1 MRPHP
6 DSQARTPDLWMPP
19 ADAGWADPPVRLNVI
34 DVLRERRLVIG
45 AALALSALLLGL
57 YAVLGTSAP
66 QYEAHAQL
74 LVEPEMR
81 SPLAAEDARSD
92 PSNRFYETQLRIL
105 RSRTLARRTL
115 AALRAQVPPGDAG
128 GQDTPGAGETA
139 TAAGTE
145 AEISPSDVDRFLR
158 GLTITRIPDT
168 GIVEVRYRSDD
179 PEQAARTANLH
190 TQAFVQQSVELTLL
204 GSRQLARWILQPLE
218 EQRERLEAGEAELQ
232 RFQQQYGSLEGRQNL
247 ITQRLTELNAEVLRA
262 RANRVSKETAYQ
274 MLQQA
279 RAQRRDLTELAGMV
293 TTPMIQQLSSELA
306 GLKRRDAELA
316 PQYGPRHP
324 ERAKIHEAVAFVT
337 SSLEAEVNRAVD
349 AIRRDLEAARLE
361 EQKALG
367 ALNAQSAEA
376 ATLTRRAAEYDA
388 RRREVANDRALLER
402 LQQRAR
408 ELNLTSDHQLSNIRI
423 LDAAEVPRGPIP
435 TAKARNLAIGGMA
448 LTMLSLLAG
457 FAVHILDQRL
467 RSPEDVRAYLG
478 LPYLGMVPQLPGPP
492 PPPGTERHALPAP
505 FDEAVRDVRTHV
517 LCTPAGREARLLL
530 IASAGM
536 NEGKTLVATNLAAGL
551 AQVGHRVL
559 LVDLDMRHPSVHRR
573 FNLPVQPGLA
583 ELLTGEVSAATAIRQ
598 TDVRGLWVLTAG
610 GNLPRNPG
618 DLLGSDV
625 FRRLLAHLPESF
637 DRVVFDSP
645 PVMAFTDASVVAHQQ
660 AGVVF
665 VVSADRTPRRAAQA
679 AVDRLEAVGARF
691 VGSVIN
697 RVDPSRHGSS
707 YYPNPR
713 YYGPRPSDHV

>member
-6 DSQARTPDLWMPP
+6 DSPVRPPDLWTQP
-19 ADAGWADPPVRLNVI
+19 ADTDWVDPPVRLNVI

-45 AALALSALLLGL
+45 AALALSALMLGI
-57 YAVLGTSAP
+57 YATLGPSE
-66 QYEAHAQL
+66 QWYEAHAQL
-74 LVEPEMR
+74 LVEPEVR
-81 SPLAAEDARSD
+81 SPLAEDARVD
-92 PSNRFYETQLRIL
+92 PTNRFYETQLRIL

-115 AALRAQVPPGDAG
+115 ASLRARAPREGETSPESS
-128 GQDTPGAGETA
+128 AGERAASAA
-139 TAAGTE
+139 TE
-145 AEISPSDVDRFLR
+145 PEISAGDVDRFLR

-168 GIVEVRYRSDD
+168 GIVEVRYRAAD
-179 PEQAARTANLH
+179 PDEAARTANAH

-218 EQRERLEAGEAELQ
+218 EQRARLEAGEAELR
-232 RFQQQYGSLEGRQNL
+232 RFQQQYGTLEGRQNL

-262 RANRVSKETAYQ
+262 RANRVSRETSYQ
-274 MLQQA
+274 MLRQA
-279 RAQRRDLTELAGMV
+279 RAQGRDMTELAGMV
-293 TTPMIQQLSSELA
+293 SSPMVQQLSSELA
-306 GLKRRDAELA
+306 GLQRRDAELA

-324 ERAKIHEAVAFVT
+324 ERAKIQQAVAFVRR
-337 SSLEAEVNRAVD
+337 SLEVEVARAID
-349 AIRRDLEAARLE
+349 AAARELEAARQE

-376 ATLTRRAAEYDA
+376 AALTRRAAEYDA
-388 RRREVANDRALLER
+388 RRREVAGDRALLER

-408 ELNLTSDHQLSNIRI
+408 ELNLANDYELSNIRV
-423 LDAAEVPRGPIP
+423 LDAAETPRGPIP
-435 TAKARNLAIGGMA
+435 TAKARNMAIGGMV
-448 LTMLSLLAG
+448 LVVLSFLAG
-457 FAVHILDQRL
+457 FAVHIFDERL
-467 RSPEDVRAYLG
+467 RSPEDVRAHLG
-478 LPYLGMVPQLPGPP
+478 LQYLGMVPQLPGPP

-530 IASAGM
+530 VASAGM
-536 NEGKTLVATNLAAGL
+536 NEGKTLVATNLATGL

-573 FNLPVQPGLA
+573 FDLPVEPGLA
-583 ELLTGEVSAATAIRQ
+583 ELLTGAANASTAIRQ
-598 TDVRGLWVLTAG
+598 TGVRGLWVLTAG

-707 YYPNPR
+707 YYPSSS